1 MGDYGIAIDVG
12 TTNLNF
18 FLVDRKQNRIID
30 KSSQINPQTKFGA
43 DILTRYTA
51 TVKDKKV
58 NKEMHDLIV
67 QTIKESVH
75 TICKKD
81 SIAME
86 EITKVSI
93 VGNTIMYS
101 FLLNMNPKPF
111 IINKQVNYKFYTGEN
126 LNKIDFGLNDNTHI
140 LIPSPIVS
148 YIGSDALAFILY
160 TEIDKFKDIV
170 LAIDFGTNTEI
181 ILGNKDEIMITS
193 VAGGAAFEDSS
204 ISISSPAQE
213 GAIYKTTFNNN
224 TFNYS
229 YFGSKAISV
238 CGSGIVDIVAELK
251 KHGFINNTGRFT
263 KTKTDFTLINNIKI
277 NQKDIRSVQLAK
289 AATYA
294 AMNLLVKEKGI
305 TLGDIKKVFITG
317 NFGNYLNINNSKY
330 IGLLPD
336 IDSRKIKIVKDGAGA
351 GAVMLLSKKYDIK
364 KIFSKIRFID
374 LPIHPKF
381 QEEFVKNMA
390 L

>member
-1 MGDYGIAIDVG
+1 MSDYGIAIDVG
-12 TTNLNF
+12 TTNLSF
-18 FLVDRKQNRIID
+18 FLVDRKQNCIID
-30 KSSQINPQTKFGA
+30 KTSQINPQTKFGA

-51 TVKDKKV
+51 TVKDNKV
-58 NKEMHDLIV
+58 NEEMHNLILWA
-67 QTIKESVH
+67 IKESISR
-75 TICKKD
+75 ICKD
-81 SIAME
+81 NSVSME
-86 EITKVSI
+86 EITKVFI

-101 FLLNMNPKPF
+101 FLLNMDPKPF
-111 IINKQVNYKFYTGEN
+111 ITNKQVNYKFYTRKN
-126 LNKIDFGLNDNTHI
+126 LNKIDFGLNNNTHI

-148 YIGSDALAFILY
+148 YIGSDALALILY
-160 TEIDKFKDIV
+160 TEINKSKDMV

-181 ILGNKDEIMITS
+181 ILGNKDGIMITS

-229 YFGSKAISV
+229 YFGSRASSV
-238 CGSGIVDIVAELK
+238 CGSGIVDIVAELR
-251 KHGFINNTGRFT
+251 KHGFIDNTGRFT

-289 AATYA
+289 AATCA
-294 AMNLLVKEKGI
+294 AINLLVKEKRI
-305 TLGDIKKVFITG
+305 TFGDIKKVFITG

-330 IGLLPD
+330 IGLLPN
-336 IDSRKIKIVKDGAGA
+336 IDSNKIKIVKDGAGA
-351 GAVMLLSKKYDIK
+351 GAVMLLSKEYNIK
-364 KIFSKIRFID
+364 KIFSKIRFVD
-374 LPIHPKF
+374 LPTHPKF
-381 QEEFVKNMA
+381 QEEFVTNMT